1 MAHEKVWAN
10 NENLNK
16 FELKKLE
23 KDGLD
28 ILEEIDTFAK
38 NGFASIPEEDW
49 DLLKWAGLYLQR
61 PKKDGYFMMRIKVPT
76 GILNYE
82 QVVALAG
89 ICSDFGRDLF
99 DITTRQAIQFHW
111 LEIENIPEIF
121 RRLDEVGLT
130 TVGACGDIARNVI
143 GNPLAGID
151 PEELLDTEPIVREIH
166 QFFHKNRDF
175 SNLPRKYKISISAS
189 YYNSGH
195 AEINDLAF
203 IPATKEID
211 GKLVKGFHVK
221 VGGGLSSKPHLA
233 QPLNIFVTPDKVK
246 DVAIAVTTIFRDYGY
261 REKRHRARLKFLVA
275 DWGVEKFQEKLLELT
290 GPLPERGND
299 ETKGWNAGYFYGVH
313 PQKQKGLNY
322 IGFNVPLGRLYSEEV
337 LEIAR
342 ISKKYGNGQ
351 IRTCNTQNI
360 VIPNVPDDQVEALLA
375 EEIFQKGRI
384 TIKPKSFIGYAVSC
398 TGTEFCN
405 LALVETKQRMK
416 TIVEYLDQ
424 ELELD
429 VPVRMHI
436 TGCPNSCG
444 QRQIADIGLQGV
456 LMRTKDKK
464 MVDAYE
470 IHVGGTLLDGGRF
483 NEKLKGK
490 IEAEKLHLVLKDFLQ
505 YFKETKLAGE
515 TFLEYYDRV
524 GIEPLQAKLDEIL
537 EPLGA

>member
-1 MAHEKVWAN
+1 
-10 NENLNK
+10 
-16 FELKKLE
+16 
-23 KDGLD
+23 
-28 ILEEIDTFAK
+28 
-38 NGFASIPEEDW
+38 
-49 DLLKWAGLYLQR
+49 
-61 PKKDGYFMMRIKVPT
+61 MMRVKVPT
-76 GILNYE
+76 GILTYD

-89 ICSDFGRDLF
+89 ICRDFGRDLF

-299 ETKGWNAGYFYGVH
+299 ETKAGMQDIFTAFIR
-313 PQKQKGLNY
+313 K
-322 IGFNVPLGRLYSEEV
+322 
-337 LEIAR
+337 
-342 ISKKYGNGQ
+342 SKK
-351 IRTCNTQNI
+351 
-360 VIPNVPDDQVEALLA
+360 A
-375 EEIFQKGRI
+375 
-384 TIKPKSFIGYAVSC
+384 
-398 TGTEFCN
+398 
-405 LALVETKQRMK
+405 
-416 TIVEYLDQ
+416 
-424 ELELD
+424 
-429 VPVRMHI
+429 
-436 TGCPNSCG
+436 
-444 QRQIADIGLQGV
+444 
-456 LMRTKDKK
+456 
-464 MVDAYE
+464 
-470 IHVGGTLLDGGRF
+470 
-483 NEKLKGK
+483 
-490 IEAEKLHLVLKDFLQ
+490 
-505 YFKETKLAGE
+505 
-515 TFLEYYDRV
+515 
-524 GIEPLQAKLDEIL
+524 
-537 EPLGA
+537 